1 MNCPMY
7 YGLITPHPEHEWMI
21 CPMYCVL
28 IPIESGF
35 PTLRTN
41 QFNVKENNR
50 LLSASLNLVK
60 ERREMAE
67 VKMAHYQ
74 QRLKNGY
81 DNKVKLRPLASRDL
95 ILKKVVGIAKK
106 PTWGKLSPN
115 WESLYIITS
124 VAGIGAYYLE
134 DLDANL
140 IPHP

>member
-7 YGLITPHPEHEWMI
+7 CGLIAPYPEHGWMN
-21 CPMYCVL
+21 CPMYFGL

-35 PTLRTN
+35 PTLTTD

-50 LLSASLNLVK
+50 LLLASLNLVK
-60 ERREMAE
+60 ERRDMAAM
-67 VKMAHYQ
+67 KMAHYQ

-81 DNKVKLRPLASRDL
+81 DNRVKLRPLASGDL
-95 ILKKVVGIAKK
+95 ILKKVVGTAKK

-115 WESLYIITS
+115 WEGPYIITL

-134 DLDANL
+134 DLDENL